1 MVPNLHIGLVS
12 DAPMRLAGL
21 ANIFD
26 QVALDGKVPLLSYF
40 VSITELPALS
50 SLDYLVLD
58 LHESSSGSETVL
70 DIRRLAHPG
79 LRLIVVG
86 PQGKDELAMEAILA
100 GARAYLDMA
109 ADVDLM
115 RRAIQTVASGSI
127 WAPRSLLT
135 KLVDRLL
142 KNTDS
147 SLTNAP
153 PQLSAREKQVM
164 EQILLARS
172 NREIARE
179 LGIREQTV
187 KGHVGR
193 LLRKTGADNRI
204 DLCMRALNPSAGHK
218 THPER
223 ADSER
228 PIRSS
233 KS

>member
-12 DAPMRLAGL
+12 DAPTRLAGL
-21 ANIFD
+21 ANVFD
-26 QVALDGKVPLLSYF
+26 QVALDGKVPLLSHF
-40 VSITELPALS
+40 GSITELPTVAM
-50 SLDYLVLD
+50 LDYLVLD
-58 LHESSSGSETVL
+58 LHESSSGMETLLEVS
-70 DIRRLAHPG
+70 RKVHPG

-86 PQGKDELAMEAILA
+86 PQGNDELAMKAIAA
-100 GARAYLDMA
+100 GARAYLDTT

-115 RRAIQTVASGSI
+115 RRAIQAVASGSI
-127 WAPRSLLT
+127 WAPRSLLSN
-135 KLVDRLL
+135 LVDRLL

-153 PQLSAREKQVM
+153 PQLTAREKQVM
-164 EQILLARS
+164 EQILQARS
-172 NREIARE
+172 NREIAHE

-204 DLCMRALNPSAGHK
+204 DLCMRALHLPVGHR
-218 THPER
+218 THSET

>member
-12 DAPMRLAGL
+12 DAPTRLAGL
-21 ANIFD
+21 ANVFD
-26 QVALDGKVPLLSYF
+26 QAAPDGEVPLLSCF
-40 VSITELPALS
+40 GSITELPAMPA
-50 SLDYLVLD
+50 LDYLVLD
-58 LHESSSGSETVL
+58 LHESSSGSETL
-70 DIRRLAHPG
+70 LEISRQAHPG

-86 PQGKDELAMEAILA
+86 PQGNDELAMEAILA
-100 GARAYLDMA
+100 GARAYLDMT

-115 RRAIQTVASGSI
+115 RRAIQAVASGSI
-127 WAPRSLLT
+127 WAPRSLLS

-153 PQLSAREKQVM
+153 PQLTAREKQVM

-179 LGIREQTV
+179 LGIQERTV

-193 LLRKTGADNRI
+193 LLRKTGVHNRI
-204 DLCMRALNPSAGHK
+204 DLCMRALRLPVGQQ
-218 THPER
+218 TTPETV
-223 ADSER
+223 DSER
-228 PIRSS
+228 PIRNS

>member
-1 MVPNLHIGLVS
+1 MVSNLHIGLVS
-12 DAPMRLAGL
+12 DAPTRLAGL
-21 ANIFD
+21 ANVFD
-26 QVALDGKVPLLSYF
+26 QVALDGKVPLLSHF
-40 VSITELPALS
+40 GSITELPTVAM
-50 SLDYLVLD
+50 LDYLVLD
-58 LHESSSGSETVL
+58 LHESSSGMETLLEVS
-70 DIRRLAHPG
+70 RKVHPG

-86 PQGKDELAMEAILA
+86 PQGNDELAMKAIAA
-100 GARAYLDMA
+100 GARAYLDTT

-115 RRAIQTVASGSI
+115 RRAIQAVASGSI
-127 WAPRSLLT
+127 WAPRSLLSN
-135 KLVDRLL
+135 LVDRLL

-153 PQLSAREKQVM
+153 PQLTAREKQVM
-164 EQILLARS
+164 EQILQARS
-172 NREIARE
+172 NREIAHE

-204 DLCMRALNPSAGHK
+204 DLCMRALHLPVGHR
-218 THPER
+218 THSET

>member
-12 DAPMRLAGL
+12 DAPTRLAGL
-21 ANIFD
+21 ANVFD
-26 QVALDGKVPLLSYF
+26 QVALDGKVPLLSHF
-40 VSITELPALS
+40 GSITELPTVAM
-50 SLDYLVLD
+50 LDYLVLD
-58 LHESSSGSETVL
+58 LHESSSGMETLLEVS
-70 DIRRLAHPG
+70 RKAHPG

-86 PQGKDELAMEAILA
+86 PQGNDELAMKAIAA
-100 GARAYLDMA
+100 GARAYLDTT

-115 RRAIQTVASGSI
+115 RRAIQAVASGSI
-127 WAPRSLLT
+127 WAPRSLLSN
-135 KLVDRLL
+135 LVDRLL

-153 PQLSAREKQVM
+153 PQLTAREKQVM
-164 EQILLARS
+164 EQILQARS
-172 NREIARE
+172 NREIAHE

-204 DLCMRALNPSAGHK
+204 DLCMRALHLPVGHR
-218 THPER
+218 THSET